1 MTIII
6 YDIIYI
12 VVQNNQFILI
22 PLTLFQKGENNV
34 AN

>member
-6 YDIIYI
+6 DDIIYI

-22 PLTLFQKGENNV
+22 PLTLFQKGETHV
-34 AN
+34 AD